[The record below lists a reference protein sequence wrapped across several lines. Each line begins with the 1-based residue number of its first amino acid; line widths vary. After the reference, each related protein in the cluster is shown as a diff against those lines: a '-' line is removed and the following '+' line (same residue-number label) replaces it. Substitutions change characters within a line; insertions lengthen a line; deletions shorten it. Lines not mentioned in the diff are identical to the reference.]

1 MVFESTYLMLKYFNN
16 KNKNKISSRKV
27 TFNNKPN
34 IIEYNYLLNND
45 SDETLDNRCYPY
57 NQKNIVFK

>member
-16 KNKNKISSRKV
+16 KKKTPSKKV
-27 TFNNKPN
+27 TFDNKLN
-34 IIEYNYLLNND
+34 IIEYKHLLNND

-57 NQKNIVFK
+57 NQKNIVLK